1 MTLTTSMPRDPDL
14 ERLRT
19 GPTTISGKSMVAALE
34 RVAELA
40 GLGFGSL
47 DLSGVPRRRVV
58 ELARWGMAGKA
69 PALRRHPRARRL
81 ATLLA
86 TVVYL
91 EAKAI
96 DDALE
101 LFDVLMVN
109 DLVAR
114 AQRQS
119 AAEKVRQYPR
129 VSRDAARLAAAVGVL
144 FESSDDQDV
153 TLAEIWDA
161 IDDVVPRWELRAA
174 LESIAALTPAT
185 QADPGGE
192 WRAMLVERYAV
203 VRKFVPVLVR
213 TIDFGATAEAAPVL
227 EALQGLPDLM
237 DARATRRVPT
247 GYLDEQL
254 VALDIVPAGWWQRL
268 VLAPDRPAGT
278 VDRAAYVFCVLEQF
292 HQRLRGRDIYATA
305 SSRWTDPGA
314 RLLSGP
320 AWDAARGPVLNAL
333 AAQRPG
339 RAAHES
345 RPRSRRGVAP
355 RHWRARRSRKRLD
368 YRRGGPAAR

>member
-1 MTLTTSMPRDPDL
+1 
-14 ERLRT
+14 
-19 GPTTISGKSMVAALE
+19 MVVALE
-34 RVAELA
+34 RIAELA

-47 DLSGVPRRRVV
+47 DLSGVPPRRVV

-69 PALRRHPRARRL
+69 PALRRHPRGRRL

-109 DLVAR
+109 DLMAR

-144 FESSDDQDV
+144 FEASVDEEV
-153 TLAEIWDA
+153 TLAEIWGA
-161 IDDVVPRWELRAA
+161 IDDVVPRSELRAA
-174 LESIAALTPAT
+174 LDSVASLTPAP

-192 WRAMLVERYAV
+192 WRGLLLERYTV
-203 VRKFVPVLVR
+203 VRKFVPLLVG
-213 TIDFGATAEAAPVL
+213 TIEFGATAEAAGVL
-227 EALQGLPDLM
+227 DALRGLPGLM
-237 DARATRRVPT
+237 DARATRRVPA

-254 VALDIVPAGWWQRL
+254 VMLDVVPVGWWQRL
-268 VLAPDRPAGT
+268 VIAPGRPVGT
-278 VDRAAYVFCVLEQF
+278 VDRAAYVFCVLEQL

-320 AWDAARGPVLNAL
+320 AWDAARGP
-333 AAQRPG
+333 AAG
-339 RAAHES
+339 T
-345 RPRSRRGVAP
+345 RS
-355 RHWRARRSRKRLD
+355 L
-368 YRRGGPAAR
+368 